1 MFVDQILVV
10 LVDLRRDVRVAMTA
24 EERVRYERL
33 GEHTVVRVLLGQLER
48 ENETIRVRERS
59 GRLVNEFTIAIFKI
73 RIMKTISDLLLH
85 SPSSS

>member
-10 LVDLRRDVRVAMTA
+10 LVDLRRDVRVAVTA

-48 ENETIRVRERS
+48 ERDDS
-59 GRLVNEFTIAIFKI
+59 G
-73 RIMKTISDLLLH
+73 
-85 SPSSS
+85 